1 MCFILLQSS
10 VLLLILSGVACT
22 MEVKGEDQVV
32 AVEVQNVSPVQMGT
46 VRVSDVLA
54 GLVQGNL
61 DYCFHDVRSLNRLLE
76 NNFGHLLTN
85 TATLITSFC
94 LLETSKTECL

>member
-1 MCFILLQSS
+1 M
-10 VLLLILSGVACT
+10 LLLILSGVACT

-32 AVEVQNVSPVQMGT
+32 AVEVQNLSPVQMGT

-61 DYCFHDVRSLNRLLE
+61 DYCCYDVRSLSTDSWKIISDIC
-76 NNFGHLLTN
+76 LLT
-85 TATLITSFC
+85 LQP
-94 LLETSKTECL
+94 